1 MASSIVIALLVF
13 GAAPPE
19 TLQGFERAWAAGDVS
34 KALAHV
40 SDNARFTF
48 VMDPGD
54 ALSKRTGD
62 QTFDGKSA
70 IAGLLHSFL
79 PGLTLEPGERA
90 ASEGRV
96 TYPVRLAYPWL
107 KRLGLESAQGTIEA
121 AFASDGR
128 IASLRVSLS
137 PEDAA
142 RAAAALPEQN
152 KGVVRRYYDEVN
164 RKNFAVVD
172 EVLLPTF
179 VQHSMVA
186 VSPGREGVRHLY
198 LELQAAFPDFH
209 YALDELIAEGNQVAV
224 RMTGRYTHQGAF
236 MGIAP
241 TGKAVTLLKMDVFR
255 FVNGRCVEHWDAADR
270 LGLLQQLGVV
280 PKLPRWNQLPGYEGF
295 R

>member
-1 MASSIVIALLVF
+1 MTSLVLLLMT
-13 GAAPPE
+13 AAPAE
-19 TLQGFERAWAAGDVS
+19 TVQAFERAWAGGDVA

-54 ALSKRTGD
+54 PLSKRAPD
-62 QTFDGKSA
+62 QSFEGKGP
-70 IAGLLHSFL
+70 IGGLLTSFL

-90 ASEGRV
+90 VAEGRV
-96 TYPVRLAYPWL
+96 KYPARLAYPWL
-107 KRLGLESAQGTIEA
+107 KRLGLESAQASVEV

-128 IASLRVSLS
+128 ISSFKLSLS

-142 RAAAALPEQN
+142 RAAPALSEQN
-152 KGVVRRYYDEVN
+152 KAVVRRYYDEVN
-164 RKNFAVVD
+164 KKNFAVVD
-172 EVLLPTF
+172 EVLLPSF

-186 VSPGREGVRHLY
+186 VSPGREGVASLY
-198 LELQAAFPDFH
+198 RELQAAFPDFH
-209 YALDELIAEGNQVAV
+209 FALDDLIAEGNQVAV
-224 RMTGRYTHQGAF
+224 RMTGRYTHKGEF
-236 MGIAP
+236 MGIPP
-241 TGKAVTLLKMDVFR
+241 TGKAISLLKMDVFR

-280 PKLPRWNQLPGYEGF
+280 PRLPRWNYLPGYEGF